1 LKYLVSTVTIFNS
14 YLFLNKLLS
23 VRFNLLHPFLSKI
36 TLYAAS
42 IDSNYTVCRKNLIM
56 VISSSHIYSK
66 SNLDV
71 VNINTAN
78 KINVKRFTQNGQIQI
93 YQSSYRGSYSSII
106 RDSLRNAALGRK
118 VLLIQFMKGG
128 VKQGVYNAVRLCGN
142 LTWVRSSH
150 SFDQY
155 NIEAVEN
162 NKNLKKSIHE
172 STIELWNFCKKELQ
186 SGENDQIILDEIFL
200 AIVMKIID
208 KDDLISTLENR
219 FISGDVI
226 LTGTAIPKD
235 LLLMANQITELRS

>member
-1 LKYLVSTVTIFNS
+1 
-14 YLFLNKLLS
+14 
-23 VRFNLLHPFLSKI
+23 
-36 TLYAAS
+36 
-42 IDSNYTVCRKNLIM
+42 M
-56 VISSSHIYSK
+56 VISSPNSYSE

-71 VNINTAN
+71 LEIDCTSKKNL
-78 KINVKRFTQNGQIQI
+78 KRFSQNGQVQI
-93 YQSSYRGSYSSII
+93 YQSSHRGSYSSII

-128 VKQGVYNAVRLCGN
+128 VKQGVDNAVKLCGN

-155 NIEAVEN
+155 NSEAIEN

-186 SGENDQIILDEIFL
+186 SDENDQIILDEIFL
-200 AIVMKIID
+200 AIDMKIID

-226 LTGTAIPKD
+226 LTGTDIPKD

>member
-1 LKYLVSTVTIFNS
+1 
-14 YLFLNKLLS
+14 
-23 VRFNLLHPFLSKI
+23 
-36 TLYAAS
+36 
-42 IDSNYTVCRKNLIM
+42 M

-66 SNLDV
+66 GNLDV
-71 VNINTAN
+71 VKTNTDN
-78 KINVKRFTQNGQIQI
+78 KINLKKFPQNGQIQI
-93 YQSSYRGSYSSII
+93 YKSSYRGSYTSII

-128 VKQGVYNAVRLCGN
+128 GKQGVDHAVKLCGN

-155 NIEAVEN
+155 NSKAIEN
-162 NKNLKKSIHE
+162 DKNLKKSIHE
-172 STIELWNFCKKELQ
+172 STIELWNFCNKELL

-200 AIVMKIID
+200 AIDMKIID

-226 LTGTAIPKD
+226 LTVTDIPKD
-235 LLLMANQITELRS
+235 FLLMANQITELR